1 MIIHRETEAQS
12 PTATPKESSQA
23 PKTSL
28 PETEHP
34 QHPSK
39 LDCVVFT
46 LMDREG
52 EQGKGRCWRSRWLW
66 AFPRDPWEL
75 LHFLGLVAAIPA
87 SPEGEG
93 SSSAKSSVA
102 NPAWP
107 RTSSSSPG
115 VRRGN
120 TCSHSRAPDMMSML
134 SRRKNLR
141 KRLVRGSLT
150 PLSAGG
156 GVCSSL
162 GGSDAAGS
170 STGWQLAQSTH
181 CFGWSRLQKP
191 NTQRDPPTSTWA
203 ELPQAGQENSPWKEG
218 AAVISPSWALQ
229 LC

>member
-1 MIIHRETEAQS
+1 MLEKQVAVGF
-12 PTATPKESSQA
+12 PKGSMGA
-23 PKTSL
+23 AAL
-28 PETEHP
+28 PWGWWLQFLHPPRVRDHP
-34 QHPSK
+34 QPKAQWQTQPGH
-39 LDCVVFT
+39 T
-46 LMDREG
+46 
-52 EQGKGRCWRSRWLW
+52 
-66 AFPRDPWEL
+66 
-75 LHFLGLVAAIPA
+75 
-87 SPEGEG
+87 
-93 SSSAKSSVA
+93 
-102 NPAWP
+102 
-107 RTSSSSPG
+107 TSSSSPG

-120 TCSHSRAPDMMSML
+120 TCSHSCAPDMMSML

-203 ELPQAGQENSPWKEG
+203 ELPQAGQENSPSKEG

-229 LC
+229 LY